1 MNILKPGAVK
11 KIHHVASGPMK
22 QFRDM
27 ENIGNFL
34 SAIEQ
39 YGVVKVD
46 QFQTAN
52 LTDRKNNMAM
62 VINTIHA
69 LGRAVSSTSFV
80 YYSQNHITVSNQ
92 LLSSSR
98 CNLLASLQSSYQL
111 CSSICGLSCF
121 KSSKCD
127 RKFRVLTKKCFSIS
141 N

>member
-1 MNILKPGAVK
+1 MRNKWFDSRAINTLKPGAVK
-11 KIHHVASGPMK
+11 KIHRVTSGPMK

-52 LTDRKNNMAM
+52 LTDRRNNMAM

-69 LGRAVSSTSFV
+69 LGRAVSPISLV
-80 YYSQNHITVSNQ
+80 Q
-92 LLSSSR
+92 LINAYISMLNFFSVE
-98 CNLLASLQSSYQL
+98 
-111 CSSICGLSCF
+111 SIWLY
-121 KSSKCD
+121 
-127 RKFRVLTKKCFSIS
+127 
-141 N
+141 